1 MADSPEPPRLLDRVR
16 HAARTRHYSRRTE
29 DVYVDWI
36 RRYILFHNKRHP
48 SAMGADEINAFLT
61 YLAVERNVSA
71 STQGQAL
78 SAILFLY
85 RRVLQEEIADLGDI
99 VRASKP
105 RRIPVVLTP
114 DEVRR
119 LIAAMKGTPRLVAAL
134 LYGSGIRLMESLRLR
149 VQDLDFARCEIL
161 VRDGKGAKD
170 RRTMLPAVI
179 AESLRSHLLSVKA
192 LHEVDLDDGFGR
204 VYLPHALAVKYPAA
218 DRQWRWQYVFPA
230 PRRSVDPRTGI
241 ERRHHLD
248 ESAIQRPVTRAVK
261 AAKIEKPANCH
272 TLRHSFATHL
282 LESGYDIRTV
292 QELLGHADVATTM
305 IYTHVLNRSGA
316 KGVKSPADA
325 LGLGAGGWG
334 GDEGP

>member
-1 MADSPEPPRLLDRVR
+1 MADSPQPPRLLDRVR
-16 HAARTRHYSRRTE
+16 HAARARHYSRRTE
-29 DVYVDWI
+29 EVYVDWI
-36 RRYILFHNKRHP
+36 RRFILFHNKRHP
-48 SAMGADEINAFLT
+48 SAMGAEDINAFLT
-61 YLAVERNVSA
+61 YLAVERNVSS

-85 RRVLQEEIADLGDI
+85 KRVLHEEIADLGDV

-119 LIAAMKGTPRLVAAL
+119 LLTPMKRNPRLVAAL
-134 LYGSGIRLMESLRLR
+134 LYGSGIRLMEGLRLR
-149 VQDLDFARCEIL
+149 VQDIDFARCEIL

-179 AESLRSHLLSVKA
+179 VEPLRTHLEAVKE
-192 LHEVDLDDGFGR
+192 LHRSDLGEGFGR
-204 VYLPHALAVKYPAA
+204 VYLPHALAVKYPSA
-218 DRQWRWQYVFPA
+218 DSQWRWQYVFPA
-230 PRRSVDPRTGI
+230 ARRTVDPRTGL

-248 ESAIQRPVTRAVK
+248 ESVIQRAVTRAVRE
-261 AAKIEKPANCH
+261 AGIEKSAGCH

-305 IYTHVLNRSGA
+305 IYTHVLNRSGT

-325 LGLGAGGWG
+325 LGFDAVGGHA
-334 GDEGP
+334 P